1 MTILVNGREIVPAAV
16 LAEMQYHPAPSR
28 EAAERAAA
36 EALVVRELLLQE
48 AAARG
53 LAQSDAAEDE
63 TAAEAVIDRLLALS
77 IRTPEPEE
85 ESCRRYYEA
94 NRRKFRTSDICEAQH
109 ILIAAAPEDS
119 EARAA
124 AEAKARELI
133 AELQRGGDRFAELA
147 RRHSDC
153 PSRDQGG
160 HLGQVTRGS
169 TVPEFETF
177 LFSLEEGELCPAPVA
192 SRYGIHVLRLLRRER
207 GVDLPFETVRER
219 IGEALADHAWRMAVA
234 QYLKI
239 LAGRARIEGIE
250 IERALS
256 PLVQ

>member
-1 MTILVNGREIVPAAV
+1 MTIRVNGREIAPAAV

-28 EAAERAAA
+28 AAAERAAA
-36 EALVVRELLLQE
+36 EALVVRELLLQA

-53 LAQSDAAEDE
+53 LAQGGAAEDE
-63 TAAEAVIDRLLALS
+63 AATEAVIARLLEQD
-77 IRTPEPEE
+77 IQTPELEE
-85 ESCRRYYEA
+85 EPCRRYYES
-94 NRRKFRTSDICEAQH
+94 NRRKFRTPDICEAQH
-109 ILIAAAPEDS
+109 ILIAAAPEDA

-124 AEAKARELI
+124 AAAKAKELI
-133 AELQRGGDRFAELA
+133 AELQRNGDRFAELA

-153 PSRDQGG
+153 PSREQEGR
-160 HLGQVTRGS
+160 LGQVTRGS

-177 LFSLEEGELCPAPVA
+177 LFSLEEGELCPVPVA
-192 SRYGIHVLRLLRRER
+192 SRYGLHVVRLLRRER
-207 GVDLPFETVRER
+207 GRDLPFDAVRER
-219 IGEALADHAWRMAVA
+219 IGETLADHAWRMAVA

-239 LAGRARIEGIE
+239 LAGQARIEGIE